1 MTGTELSDSYQS
13 LVLLNYSGVGQ
24 MNGQWTQGVVPASNP
39 NPDLKWET
47 KSEWNLGIDFSLLS
61 RRLNGTID
69 LYQRTTSDLLSEYQV
84 PVPPNF
90 ISTMWANVGKI
101 RNRGIE
107 VALDGEVI
115 RTKDFTWRLGGNFSY
130 NVNNFYLFPMTSIK
144 EIIGIRGGLVQ
155 VFSRRRIL

>member
-1 MTGTELSDSYQS
+1 M
-13 LVLLNYSGVGQ
+13 
-24 MNGQWTQGVVPASNP
+24 
-39 NPDLKWET
+39 
-47 KSEWNLGIDFSLLS
+47 
-61 RRLNGTID
+61 NGTID